1 MNIRFLDPRLAER
14 PYGPLLRAGM
24 SLATALEAP
33 RRRAHY
39 EGVED
44 LSALA
49 ASLLWAVTR
58 AHALVDGNKRASIVL
73 ADDFLSLNGHRLEG
87 SDDALY
93 ALAYDAAA
101 GVGGEELVAGRIR
114 ACLVPGAPEAPFAA
128 RYPDV
133 IARLAQ

>member
-1 MNIRFLDPRLAER
+1 MDFLDPAAAER
-14 PYGPLLRAGM
+14 PYTPLLRAGS
-24 SLATALEAP
+24 SLRSAIDAP

-44 LSALA
+44 LAALA

-73 ADDFLSLNGHRLEG
+73 ADEFLDLNGHRLEG
-87 SDDALY
+87 ADDDLY
-93 ALAYDAAA
+93 QLAYDAAA
-101 GVGGEELVAGRIR
+101 GVGDEELVSGRIR
-114 ACLVPGAPEAPFAA
+114 ACLAQGTAKAPFSA